1 MLFCHVSWALWRL
14 VAFLKAPEAPAVAIQ
29 ETDSPPLMDV
39 DLRGLKKRIVHLES
53 ELKEK
58 RRKSATFKPD
68 RSFEKRW
75 QHLLS

>member
-1 MLFCHVSWALWRL
+1 M
-14 VAFLKAPEAPAVAIQ
+14 AIQ